1 MEKVSKETRKLFTS
15 LVIGIGEAAQI
26 AGVSARQ
33 LRYWEQKGY
42 ISTAKNGKNQEQTVR
57 KYSLTTL
64 YKIVLIKIY
73 SDAGYTLAA
82 AVKKAEEVRKHR
94 HLLMEF
100 IMEQLVG
107 VDLISEKEDLVE
119 GRIDFGQGETS
130 DGKKYRVIGI
140 ADHGK
145 NRIQL
150 LTDEEMKTFAK
161 KEQ

>member
-1 MEKVSKETRKLFTS
+1 MEKISKETRKLFTS

-42 ISTAKNGKNQEQTVR
+42 ISTEKNGKNQEQTVR

-64 YKIVLIKIY
+64 HKIVLIKIY

-82 AVKKAEEVRKHR
+82 AVKKAEVTRKHR

-107 VDLISEKEDLVE
+107 VDLLSEKEDLVE

-130 DGKKYRVIGI
+130 DGKKYHVIGI
-140 ADHGK
+140 ADQGK
-145 NRIQL
+145 NQIKL
-150 LTDEEMKTFAK
+150 LTDEEMKAFNK
-161 KEQ
+161 KE